1 MPSHVFTPRMCYVC
15 SVRVPDA
22 MSAFC
27 AFIAPRYL
35 VWPRPDCSGGP
46 GLRLRRR
53 LRSREVGNVDPPRRG
68 LFSNR
73 IFAALIW
80 SMQYRNRG
88 LFSNRIFAQKRTHRT
103 RHSLTAV
110 TGSPRTHM
118 ALTKE
123 SKTERRAKAAGPHPR
138 PRGRTPRDAD
148 GRPKEWDRQNRGW
161 KVAIQRR
168 PSAPVPQTCTA
179 ALPCPAD
186 ASITVVSTTNFVM
199 PVAAAAVTWEALCLW
214 NLTARRAALLPILC
228 CQPEGSRAALSCR
241 HLRWMVV
248 VGHLHFTW
256 AASGCNI
263 SPCWHLL
270 MGCDAELL

>member
-1 MPSHVFTPRMCYVC
+1 MCTLAC
-15 SVRVPDA
+15 STCLTTRARAWIGSRTRVGQYTHR
-22 MSAFC
+22 FIWC
-27 AFIAPRYL
+27 IIAPRYL
-35 VWPRPDCSGGP
+35 VWPQPDCSVAGGP
-46 GLRLRRR
+46 GTT
-53 LRSREVGNVDPPRRG
+53 STQKIKVARG
-68 LFSNR
+68 RKCRPTQEGAFQHR

-214 NLTARRAALLPILC
+214 NLTARRAAL
-228 CQPEGSRAALSCR
+228 
-241 HLRWMVV
+241 
-248 VGHLHFTW
+248 
-256 AASGCNI
+256 
-263 SPCWHLL
+263 
-270 MGCDAELL
+270 

>member
-1 MPSHVFTPRMCYVC
+1 
-15 SVRVPDA
+15 
-22 MSAFC
+22 MSIYYNLL
-27 AFIAPRYL
+27 IAPRYL

-53 LRSREVGNVDPPRRG
+53 LRSREVGNVDPPR
-68 LFSNR
+68 
-73 IFAALIW
+73 
-80 SMQYRNRG
+80 RG

-214 NLTARRAALLPILC
+214 NLTARRAAL
-228 CQPEGSRAALSCR
+228 
-241 HLRWMVV
+241 
-248 VGHLHFTW
+248 
-256 AASGCNI
+256 
-263 SPCWHLL
+263 
-270 MGCDAELL
+270 